1 MRWILLLLCCILTLS
16 FFVWYDKKYIL
27 VIAAVTLPRTAVEG
41 RRAIIFTD
49 AEVLYRPPFGPPRR
63 VLVTA
68 IRELRRSPVI
78 ASMFAQTSRRPG
90 VVMTLSG
97 GATEAWPLDFRDRE
111 EILGRLSAITGK
123 AIEG

>member
-78 ASMFAQTSRRPG
+78 ASMFARASRRTG

-97 GATEAWPLDFRDRE
+97 GAPRF
-111 EILGRLSAITGK
+111 GRWIFG
-123 AIEG
+123 IEKRFFGD